1 MNRSIICKAVIVTC
15 LAFCLIAC
23 KQASAQQTTSEI
35 YTIHVEEQIPESTEP
50 EIIIHS
56 NRHGDFHINL
66 SGRGEITIR
75 SGAEVSSHTLTEF
88 PTDDYYRQFPEV
100 FLTGQIFIVKRT
112 RTDAPIVI
120 TGGEITHLRCWGNSI
135 TDIDLSRVQYLV
147 YLNLTRNPDLQQI
160 DISNNTSLEY
170 IQLSEC
176 GLTSIDLSKNV
187 NLRNIA
193 LNGNKLE
200 NIDLQN
206 NIRVIDLSIIDNNL
220 SSIDLTKNTNLKVLY
235 LTNNKL
241 PHIDLSRNTRLETL
255 QLTYNEIEIIDL
267 SRNVSLHKVYV
278 DRNKLTNLDVST
290 LTELNHLDVSQ
301 NHFTDIGLTHLFE
314 TLPIET
320 ENAYR
325 FILFVGNPGTEEVD
339 VTMITGKKWRFES
352 IADERARR

>member
-1 MNRSIICKAVIVTC
+1 MNRSLIYKAVIVIC

-23 KQASAQQTTSEI
+23 NRSTLQKSSSEI
-35 YTIHVEEQIPESTEP
+35 DNIHVEEQIPESTEP

-56 NRHGDFHINL
+56 NRHGDFSINL
-66 SGRGEITIR
+66 SGRGQVNIR
-75 SGAEVSSHTLTEF
+75 SGTEVSSHILTEF
-88 PTDDYYRQFPEV
+88 PTDEYYRQFPEV
-100 FLTGQIFIVKRT
+100 YLTGQIFIVKRT
-112 RTDAPIVI
+112 RNDAPIVI

-135 TDIDLSRVQYLV
+135 TDIDLSRTQYLV

-160 DISNNTSLEY
+160 DISNNTSLEH
-170 IQLSEC
+170 IILSEC

-193 LNGNKLE
+193 LNDNKLE

-206 NIRVIDLSIIDNNL
+206 NVRIIDLSIIENNL
-220 SSIDLTKNTNLKVLY
+220 DSIDLTKNTNLKVLY

-241 PHIDLSRNTRLETL
+241 SHIDLSRNTRLETL
-255 QLTYNEIEIIDL
+255 QLTHNEIEIIDL
-267 SRNVSLHKVYV
+267 SRNVSLQKVYV

-301 NHFTDIGLTHLFE
+301 NQFTDIGLTHLFE
-314 TLPIET
+314 TLPTET

-325 FILFVGNPGTEEVD
+325 FILFVGNPGTDEVD
-339 VTMITGKKWRFES
+339 VSMITGKKWRFES
-352 IADERARR
+352 IADERARQ